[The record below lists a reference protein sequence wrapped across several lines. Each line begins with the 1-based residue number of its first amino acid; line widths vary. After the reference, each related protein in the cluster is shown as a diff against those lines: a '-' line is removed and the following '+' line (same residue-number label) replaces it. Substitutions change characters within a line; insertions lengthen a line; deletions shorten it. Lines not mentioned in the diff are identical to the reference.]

1 MTKDLQPATASEWR
15 VQGEAHAGRNELD
28 AALHCFEA
36 ARTLDPADA
45 ANYERLAATL
55 SALTRYAEA
64 TERYREAIA
73 RSPLNADLYHALGWT
88 LELMHQLEDAIAAY
102 GEAVR
107 RNPQADGSHNNMG
120 NCLQALGRFDEAH
133 EAYRRAITGAP
144 RVPLY
149 YRNFVQTKRLSADDP
164 VFVSL
169 QRLVADTAS
178 LSVAN
183 QAEVHF
189 AYGQALSDV
198 GRNDDSFDH
207 QLKGNALHRAGVRY
221 NEADSLGLF
230 AHMPTLMNAEVLA
243 AARGLGD
250 PSAAPV
256 FIIGMPRS
264 GSTLIEQVLASH
276 PQVFGAG
283 ERTEFGEALVTSI
296 RRPPDDPL
304 RISIEAMQG
313 VGAAQLSTLGGDY
326 LRFMHRSLP
335 DIQREASSDAPRYTR
350 FTDKYPFNFINVGL
364 IHLALPNA
372 RFIHSSRS
380 PLQTCLSIFS
390 RIFHDVPFGYDLG
403 ELGRY
408 YRAYDT
414 LMKYWHSVLPEG
426 VMIEV
431 KYEDLVGDFEGNVRR
446 MLAHCG
452 LDWDERCLA
461 FHQTTRQVNTASSA
475 QVRQPIYKT
484 SLRRWQ
490 PAAEL
495 LKPLFEGLGPEL
507 AYADELVEPHS
518 RAATP
523 GAVAV
528 TESRS

>member
-1 MTKDLQPATASEWR
+1 MTKDPQPATASEWR
-15 VQGEAHAGRNELD
+15 TEGDAHAARNELD
-28 AALHCFEA
+28 AALHCFES
-36 ARTLDPADA
+36 ARALDPADA
-45 ANYERLAATL
+45 VNYERLAATL
-55 SALTRYAEA
+55 TALSRYPEA
-64 TERYREAIA
+64 AERYRDAIT
-73 RSPLNADLYHALGWT
+73 RNPHNADLHHGLGWT
-88 LELMHQLEDAIAAY
+88 LELMHRLDDAIDAY
-102 GEAVR
+102 REAVR
-107 RNPQADGSHNNMG
+107 HNPRADGSHNNMG

-149 YRNFVQTKRLSADDP
+149 YRNFVQTKRLTVDDP
-164 VFVSL
+164 VFGSL
-169 QRLVADTAS
+169 RELIADSAL
-178 LSVAN
+178 LSVAD
-183 QAEVHF
+183 QAEAHF

-230 AHMPTLMNAEVLA
+230 AHMPTLMNADVLA

-250 PSAAPV
+250 PSDAPI
-256 FIIGMPRS
+256 FIVGMPRS
-264 GSTLIEQVLASH
+264 GSTLIEQILASH

-283 ERTEFGEALVTSI
+283 ERTEFGEALVKSI
-296 RRPPDDPL
+296 RRPAGDPL
-304 RISIEAMQG
+304 RIGIEAMQG
-313 VGAAQLSTLGGDY
+313 VGAAPLRTLGGDY
-326 LRFMHRSLP
+326 LRLMHQALP
-335 DIQREASSDAPRYTR
+335 DIQREPHGDAPRYTR

-414 LMKYWHSVLPEG
+414 LMAYWQNVLPEG

-431 KYEDLVGDFEGNVRR
+431 KYENLVDDVEGNVRR

-475 QVRQPIYKT
+475 QVRQPIYRT
-484 SLRRWQ
+484 SVRRWQ
-490 PAAEL
+490 PRAEL
-495 LKPLFEGLGPEL
+495 LEPLFEGLGPEL
-507 AYADELVEPHS
+507 ASDDEVIVRES
-518 RAATP
+518 
-523 GAVAV
+523 AVADQHAAV
-528 TESRS
+528 GAEQKS